1 MERRGK
7 KEGGYI
13 PAALAPLDPTRGDL
27 IRTSTVSGILGAY
40 FPRPR
45 LPSYKLQAL
54 HMERMHY
61 LTAVSVINASR
72 TSIKR

>member
-27 IRTSTVSGILGAY
+27 IRTSTVSGILGPY

-54 HMERMHY
+54 PPYGTHALSDSSLCH
-61 LTAVSVINASR
+61 
-72 TSIKR
+72 KRISHFY